1 MSDKERRERVP
12 FSANRRRLALHK
24 ELDGFVTRWF
34 NDQDDRLQRAEDA
47 GYQYVHRKE
56 IGQVGD
62 KDISNGNTDVN
73 SRVSRVVG
81 RNVNGQPIRAYLMK
95 IRKDWYEQDQA
106 KKEEVNKRVDDAIR
120 AGTSGGANVQ
130 NQYGNVQLSRA
141 PL

>member
-12 FSANRRRLALHK
+12 FSTNRKRLSLNK
-24 ELDGFVTRWF
+24 ELDGFITRWF
-34 NDQDDRLQRAEDA
+34 NDQDDRLQRAEDG

-81 RNVNGQPIRAYLMK
+81 RQPTGQPIRAYLMK
-95 IRKDWYEQDQA
+95 IRKDWYDADQA
-106 KKEEVNKRVDDAIR
+106 KKEEVNARVDEAIR
-120 AGTSGGANVQ
+120 AGTSGGAKVD
-130 NQYGNVQLSRA
+130 NQYGNVHLNRA